1 MREETKTSQPKCERK
16 KCGGAQCGAASH
28 SRAQSVSPA
37 RAISSKTRC
46 RVIHMKTGQQLSE
59 TYLASSRNHGRFA
72 ASCGKVLTWISRRL
86 YPTPHPFRRLRQ
98 HPASISCPS
107 AAEHNSQFRWL
118 LVRFGG
124 LWWPLVD
131 SSLLGNP
138 VNHANFVK
146 RLKES
151 KVLVKASALGFLC
164 CLYSLLLNLR
174 SAPICVD
181 RFSPRFRFRAKSC
194 NSCLDHVWSSLVR
207 QSDRPTIPIFI
218 PVLDRFSGPEFFSGH
233 FR

>member
-1 MREETKTSQPKCERK
+1 MADSRRVVERYSL
-16 KCGGAQCGAASH
+16 G
-28 SRAQSVSPA
+28 SPA
-37 RAISSKTRC
+37 GSIPRHIRS
-46 RVIHMKTGQQLSE
+46 G
-59 TYLASSRNHGRFA
+59 GFA
-72 ASCGKVLTWISRRL
+72 NTLPRSLV
-86 YPTPHPFRRLRQ
+86 HPPQSTILNFGGFWC
-98 HPASISCPS
+98 A
-107 AAEHNSQFRWL
+107 
-118 LVRFGG
+118 LVAFGG

-181 RFSPRFRFRAKSC
+181 RFSPRFRFRANSC